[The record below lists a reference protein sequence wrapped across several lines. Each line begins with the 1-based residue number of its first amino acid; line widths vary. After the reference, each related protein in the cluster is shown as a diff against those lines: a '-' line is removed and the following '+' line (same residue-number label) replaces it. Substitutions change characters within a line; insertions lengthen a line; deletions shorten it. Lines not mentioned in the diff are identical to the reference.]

1 MTPNLRLRVSPYPPP
16 EQIKEQDER
25 GIEQI
30 QHNCQWKQAQDL
42 SKSNQKRQHKRQ
54 GAAERQRKH
63 QHNVALA
70 EASQGLRNPV
80 TLHRIKVMKLVC
92 EKLPTTNAENSKK
105 RRASPTNYFG
115 PTQFAM
121 IERAAAL
128 CEFSHP
134 ELIVKELKLGPNGT
148 LFQALQRGTVFHW
161 IKDNHSGWT
170 NKVMDCVAHAAE
182 SKKKV
187 KPLHVA
193 SKGSKLGWPAQ
204 LDKYPQVLKNIVQLL
219 SNIQCAGCLITCSVT
234 QGVTLGFILA
244 DAPKLFHDPLSWT
257 WSHDQY
263 KWLHA
268 GPSPNLGGSRCN
280 HGLSAEE

>member
-1 MTPNLRLRVSPYPPP
+1 
-16 EQIKEQDER
+16 
-25 GIEQI
+25 
-30 QHNCQWKQAQDL
+30 
-42 SKSNQKRQHKRQ
+42 
-54 GAAERQRKH
+54 
-63 QHNVALA
+63 
-70 EASQGLRNPV
+70 
-80 TLHRIKVMKLVC
+80 MKLVC

-105 RRASPTNYFG
+105 QRALPTNYFG

-128 CEFSHP
+128 CGFLHP

-161 IKDNHSGWT
+161 IKDNHSRWT

-219 SNIQCAGCLITCSVT
+219 SNIQCAGCLITRSVT
-234 QGVTLGFILA
+234 QGYNIP
-244 DAPKLFHDPLSWT
+244 PKLIINTNQTGVSYLGTGTKTWELQGSSQVSGVGKEEKQQFMLMAAVTAAGQILPYQAIYKGQTAVSLPSVQADLLS
-257 WSHDQY
+257 
-263 KWLHA
+263 
-268 GPSPNLGGSRCN
+268 
-280 HGLSAEE
+280 